1 MINTHPLEHI
11 INLQFMPLYIAQVEA
26 EVSDPVGATGPPQA
40 QAAERESP
48 NYEAMYN
55 NLLAS
60 NRRMVH
66 ELQVD
71 FELQR

>member
-1 MINTHPLEHI
+1 
-11 INLQFMPLYIAQVEA
+11 MPLYIVQVEA
-26 EVSDPVGATGPPQA
+26 EIPDTGAATGPPQA

-55 NLLAS
+55 SLLAS

-66 ELQVD
+66 ELQVVFSCKD
-71 FELQR
+71 